1 MGFTGKF
8 IRSEPPPLRL
18 ARALEGPRRHKSSYP
33 LAWSI
38 TLTLM
43 LVLAVASWVFSIYVF
58 QHPEEPIPH
67 LILRK
72 LNRLEPPQRFDIY
85 AVPAGKALPA
95 RDAYAKYRRFLG
107 LSPAEL
113 EALNSRLIRE
123 YLNNYRRA
131 DAVDYVSGTFR
142 VISVVPLHEGSF
154 LPNGVAVRAA
164 AVDTEDLEIE
174 YLMPGPSLRPGL
186 FREGDELVIEASRA
200 FAAVVQASPLPG
212 QRICLSL
219 IPLVYG
225 PHTPPEG
232 DPVELEPPP
241 LTNPSA
247 PWPASDHPPA

>member
-8 IRSEPPPLRL
+8 LRSETPPLRL
-18 ARALEGPRRHKSSYP
+18 ARALEAPQKPRASYP

-38 TLTLM
+38 TLSLM
-43 LVLAVASWVFSIYVF
+43 LVLAVASWVFSLYVF

-67 LILRK
+67 AILRK
-72 LNRLEPPQRFDIY
+72 LNRLEPPKRFDIY

-131 DAVDYVSGTFR
+131 DAVDYVSGTFK
-142 VISVVPLHEGSF
+142 VVSVVPLHEGSF
-154 LPNGVAVRAA
+154 MPQGVAVRAA
-164 AVDTEDLEIE
+164 SVESEDLEIE
-174 YLMPGPSLRPGL
+174 YLMPGPELRPGL
-186 FREGDELVIEASRA
+186 FQEGDKLVIEASRA

-212 QRICLSL
+212 QRLCLSL

-225 PHTPPEG
+225 PHTPSEG
-232 DPVELEPPP
+232 DPIELEPPP

-247 PWPASDHPPA
+247 PWPASDHPPS